1 LYLLPLQRPGH
12 NLFVVASSDVQKLK
26 RATAVNR
33 KLSLGY
39 NMETNSTTQSDKRG
53 DDLRIKPDYD
63 MRKILDY
70 MTSKQIEK
78 LHRFRE
84 SIPQIWPEKLT
95 ARELLFLTDA
105 TLARYLR
112 AREFKLKKAQQM
124 LVNTLKWR
132 REYKPHRITVNDIKI
147 ELKNNGKLYR
157 NGVDKWGRPLIY
169 MKPRHD
175 NTGAPERE
183 VKVKSIVYLLELVT
197 RESEER
203 RGREKV
209 TLLIDFRDAKHVTS
223 IANVRVSIDFLKVL
237 QNHYPERLG
246 VALIVNAPWAW
257 QVFWKLISP
266 FMDEVTKKKVLL
278 LKSYAQLKEYIDDE
292 NLEEDYGGTNTF
304 KYDYRQYKKT
314 MHKLWLY
321 YQKKDLESIRELE
334 EKDPNL
340 EHESSSI
347 SLNEN
352 SSAQSFDDA
361 NNNQDNKK
369 SEITGANCNNE
380 NQAHNNSDGNESEE
394 EQQKSNDEKSSRQ
407 KADMN

>member
-1 LYLLPLQRPGH
+1 
-12 NLFVVASSDVQKLK
+12 
-26 RATAVNR
+26 
-33 KLSLGY
+33 
-39 NMETNSTTQSDKRG
+39 
-53 DDLRIKPDYD
+53 
-63 MRKILDY
+63 
-70 MTSKQIEK
+70 
-78 LHRFRE
+78 
-84 SIPQIWPEKLT
+84 
-95 ARELLFLTDA
+95 
-105 TLARYLR
+105 
-112 AREFKLKKAQQM
+112 
-124 LVNTLKWR
+124 
-132 REYKPHRITVNDIKI
+132 
-147 ELKNNGKLYR
+147 
-157 NGVDKWGRPLIY
+157 
-169 MKPRHD
+169 
-175 NTGAPERE
+175 
-183 VKVKSIVYLLELVT
+183 
-197 RESEER
+197 
-203 RGREKV
+203 
-209 TLLIDFRDAKHVTS
+209 
-223 IANVRVSIDFLKVL
+223 
-237 QNHYPERLG
+237 
-246 VALIVNAPWAW
+246 
-257 QVFWKLISP
+257 
-266 FMDEVTKKKVLL
+266 
-278 LKSYAQLKEYIDDE
+278 LKEYIDDE